1 MELVALVV
9 AAFAGS
15 VVFGITGFGAALV
28 TVPFAT
34 HFVPLP
40 FALALFVLMD
50 LANAFRIGFENPKHA
65 VKSEWTRLV
74 PTILVGTVAGV
85 TLLVNL
91 PRQAA
96 TLSLGVF
103 VFLFALYSLFN
114 RAQSRIVSTRWA
126 YLAGFAGGITSTLFG
141 AGGPPYAMYLSHRGL
156 AKEQY
161 RATMGFATLTS
172 ISLRTIAFLRDRHP
186 ARPQGMA
193 LRRRHHPGRP
203 RRPLGG
209 RPSVPANFPRDPDAR
224 GGADASCERR
234 FADRSGGELGQAVS
248 FHRKGRLEWAA
259 K

>member
-1 MELVALVV
+1 LALDPGEIAALVPMELVALVV

-50 LANAFRIGFENPKHA
+50 LTNAFRIGFENPKHA

-96 TLSLGVF
+96 TLSLGIF

-172 ISLRTIAFLRDRHP
+172 ISLRTIAFLATGILLDLKVWTYAVAIIP
-186 ARPQGMA
+186 AGLA
-193 LRRRHHPGRP
+193 GL
-203 RRPLGG
+203 
-209 RPSVPANFPRDPDAR
+209 
-224 GGADASCERR
+224 
-234 FADRSGGELGQAVS
+234 
-248 FHRKGRLEWAA
+248 WAA
-259 K
+259 GHLFRRISRDTLMRAVALMLLASGASLIVRAMS